1 LLLYPQQSLRK
12 LNEWNEFIQSGNRTL
27 IERAEW
33 LQIIIKAFEETISE
47 IEDYDL
53 STISIVPSIPQS
65 KSAFSQEFPFLNL
78 PIKNDEK
85 KILSFYEYYD
95 ESTPFSNEF
104 FYCEMDFLYNLDY
117 EDETIEITAN
127 NLVVKI
133 LKKRKYIFF
142 QTDDWPV
149 IKIKRKILDN
159 NKDFKKTIKK

>member
-1 LLLYPQQSLRK
+1 
-12 LNEWNEFIQSGNRTL
+12 
-27 IERAEW
+27 
-33 LQIIIKAFEETISE
+33 
-47 IEDYDL
+47 
-53 STISIVPSIPQS
+53 
-65 KSAFSQEFPFLNL
+65 
-78 PIKNDEK
+78 
-85 KILSFYEYYD
+85 
-95 ESTPFSNEF
+95 
-104 FYCEMDFLYNLDY
+104 MDFLYNLDY